1 MSNIVVTPC
10 TGACQTPLSVGFPR
24 QEYWR
29 GLPFSSAGDLLD
41 PGIALPS
48 PALAVRFFTTE
59 LTEKPILERWV
70 HGGSG
75 LPWWLSRKGSAFNAG
90 DPGWIPGSGQSPWRR
105 KWQPTPVFLPGKSL
119 RQRSLVGYSPWG
131 CKESD
136 TIYRL
141 NGNIEAQSV
150 VVEGENS
157 VLPLFLSQR
166 FWVTD

>member
-1 MSNIVVTPC
+1 MILV
-10 TGACQTPLSVGFPR
+10 PR
-24 QEYWR
+24 P
-29 GLPFSSAGDLLD
+29 GIKPAPPSGSAGSQPLD
-41 PGIALPS
+41 HRGS
-48 PALAVRFFTTE
+48 SK
-59 LTEKPILERWV
+59 KPILERWV

-105 KWQPTPVFLPGKSL
+105 KWQRTPVFLPGKSL

-166 FWVTD
+166 F